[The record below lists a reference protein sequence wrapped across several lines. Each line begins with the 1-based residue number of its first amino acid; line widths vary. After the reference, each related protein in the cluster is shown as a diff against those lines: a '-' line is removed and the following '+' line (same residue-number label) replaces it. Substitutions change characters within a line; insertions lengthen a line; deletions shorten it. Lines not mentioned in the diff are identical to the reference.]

1 MSGTLSAAS
10 PRLATGQTSM
20 AAPFWA
26 CCVNVAND
34 LGDIGTPDNAGIGHT
49 IADGAQ
55 PPTTTPH
62 PPTSLMANNNTPDPQ
77 PLVFEHVDSHWYK
90 VRWQQAPFRHDL
102 RLESREL
109 DVWTLGP
116 GGSHSSRVSFRDS
129 ETQGL
134 LGSLS
139 WVFQVDL
146 GEGDHFE
153 SLLVSLE
160 TRTTL
165 SPTDGRPTHEA
176 RSGTMKQV
184 VYMATPNGIANQPQ
198 LQLQLDGVIVRS
210 GAFRWRPNI
219 PVNSGQRRLVQC
231 AVAAIVVIWPTP
243 GRQVQPKCRAHAAR
257 NWRPSADELAARLF
271 EPNPRPTLGRAQVGL
286 RVVIRTFEGPQPG
299 LELGLRDICAGHQ
312 FLFRKWFFATRTNP
326 NSDCQDVCNGCDES
340 RDPAQEFG
348 REGTGVSGGLTQ
360 GATTDSQVYI
370 RRNRGSA

>member
-1 MSGTLSAAS
+1 
-10 PRLATGQTSM
+10 
-20 AAPFWA
+20 
-26 CCVNVAND
+26 
-34 LGDIGTPDNAGIGHT
+34 
-49 IADGAQ
+49 
-55 PPTTTPH
+55 
-62 PPTSLMANNNTPDPQ
+62 MANNNTPDPQ

-134 LGSLS
+134 LGSLVVNITRLDPAIGSQWRGAYAVVQS

-231 AVAAIVVIWPTP
+231 AVAAIV
-243 GRQVQPKCRAHAAR
+243 C
-257 NWRPSADELAARLF
+257 
-271 EPNPRPTLGRAQVGL
+271 
-286 RVVIRTFEGPQPG
+286 
-299 LELGLRDICAGHQ
+299 ICQG
-312 FLFRKWFFATRTNP
+312 
-326 NSDCQDVCNGCDES
+326 S
-340 RDPAQEFG
+340 
-348 REGTGVSGGLTQ
+348 TGWGM
-360 GATTDSQVYI
+360 D
-370 RRNRGSA
+370 